1 MVKRI
6 RFKPHNYQKTA
17 IDFLEERKK
26 ALLILD
32 MGLGK
37 TVITLT
43 ALRDGLNKGKYH
55 RPLIVAPKIVSENTW
70 AHEFKKWEHLRD
82 VKYLELDA
90 QNTKQRLSQYDRITD
105 GTVTIVSESKIQ
117 WLMDMYAE
125 EQQRSYI
132 EDDYEP
138 RAWQFDCI
146 VLDEISM
153 FKNPSTARY
162 KNLYKKVNT
171 TCKYVIG
178 LTGTPTPNGLAD
190 LWSIMMLIDK
200 GKRLGKTKQ
209 VFRKKYCSEK
219 RIKLNSGN
227 NQQYIKTYD
236 VKEAMYN
243 NILDAV
249 SDIALAMKSEDYLD
263 VKRPDIIPIP
273 VTLSEEGMKFYNQL
287 TVKKIIEM
295 SERENEDERVAKR
308 ISKLQRRIKRL
319 GNGID
324 DQMKKAR
331 LEDKIDRLRPADDII
346 RISAD
351 GILAAIGKARQLAG
365 GAVYE
370 DLPDIENEDE
380 YKEALK
386 NRRTIV
392 TDTEKVNKLVDVI
405 ERHKHSSPVL
415 IFIHYKHE
423 ANRIKELYPDAEVLN
438 TANAQKILPRW
449 NRGEI
454 PVLIANAVSTK
465 FGLNMQ
471 DGGHVIVWYGLN
483 YSFEEF
489 TQANAR
495 LARQG
500 QSKRVQIYIFEA
512 LNTIDSD
519 IAQVVQDKQSRN
531 SMVYDYLKEDGLQE
545 TSNDVLAVAQK
556 SMQNLFEQ
564 ETGQK
569 LEIG

>member
-1 MVKRI
+1 MVKRTK
-6 RFKPHNYQKTA
+6 FVPHSYQETA
-17 IDFLEERKK
+17 IDFIEARRK

-43 ALRDGLNKGKYH
+43 ALRNGLNKGRFK
-55 RPLIVAPKIVSENTW
+55 RPLIVAPKIVAENTW
-70 AHEFKKWEHLRD
+70 ADEFRKWQHLRN

-90 QNTKQRLSQYDRITD
+90 TDTSKRLAQYDRISD

-125 EQQRSYI
+125 EQLKGY
-132 EDDYEP
+132 DDLNYTP
-138 RAWQFDCI
+138 RTWQFDCI

-200 GKRLGKTKQ
+200 GKRLGKTKG

-236 VKEAMYN
+236 VKDAMYG
-243 NILDAV
+243 NILDAIA
-249 SDIALAMKSEDYLD
+249 DIALAMKAEDYLN
-263 VKRPDIIPIP
+263 VERPDIIPVPIS
-273 VTLSEEGMKFYNQL
+273 LSDEGMKFYRQL
-287 TVKKIIEM
+287 TVQKIIEM
-295 SERENEDERVAKR
+295 SERDGYDEAIERR
-308 ISKLQRRIKRL
+308 ISKLEKRISRL
-319 GNGID
+319 GNSIEN
-324 DQMKKAR
+324 QLKRAK
-331 LEDKIDRLRPADDII
+331 LQDKIDRLKPKDDTI

-351 GILAAIGKARQLAG
+351 GILSVIGKARQLAG

-370 DLPDIENEDE
+370 DLPQDIDSPEE
-380 YKEALK
+380 YAEALK
-386 NRRTIV
+386 NRR
-392 TDTEKVNKLVDVI
+392 VI
-405 ERHKHSSPVL
+405 ETDSAKIDRLQEIIEKHNEPIL
-415 IFIHYKHE
+415 IFTHYKHE
-423 ANRIKELYPDAEVLN
+423 ANRIMKLHPSAEVIN
-438 TANAQKILPRW
+438 TKNAREVKPRW

-454 PVLIANAVSTK
+454 DILIANPASTK

-471 DGGHVIVWYGLN
+471 DGGHVIVWFGLS
-483 YSFEEF
+483 YSFESF
-489 TQANAR
+489 TQSNAR

-500 QSKRVQIYIFEA
+500 QKNRVQVYIFES
-512 LNTIDSD
+512 LQTIDSD
-519 IAQVVQDKQSRN
+519 IAQVVQDKQSKN
-531 SMVYDYLKEDGLQE
+531 SMVYDYLKEDGLTE
-545 TSNDVLAVAQK
+545 TSNDVLAVAQQ
-556 SMQNLFEQ
+556 SMQNLFQQ
-564 ETGQK
+564 ETGQN
-569 LEIG
+569 LEVR